1 MGSTIFPISP
11 SLESL
16 AGRYQLEPLR
26 VLELIEEELVDGSEG
41 HIVLDEDMIEPDLKA
56 VADEQGVTPDV
67 VFTALEGEMYYR
79 SLSESRRL

>member
-1 MGSTIFPISP
+1 MGSAILPISP

-26 VLELIEEELVDGSEG
+26 VLELIEEELVASED
-41 HIVLDEDMIEPDLKA
+41 HIVLDDGMIATDLRA

-67 VFTALEGEMYYR
+67 VFMALEGEMYYR

>member
-1 MGSTIFPISP
+1 MGSAIFPISP

-26 VLELIEEELVDGSEG
+26 VLELIEEELVASED
-41 HIVLDEDMIEPDLKA
+41 HIVLDDGMIATDLRA

-67 VFTALEGEMYYR
+67 VFMALEGEMYYR

>member
-1 MGSTIFPISP
+1 MGSAIFPISP

-26 VLELIEEELVDGSEG
+26 VLELIEEELVGGSEG

-67 VFTALEGEMYYR
+67 VFIALETEMYYR

>member
-1 MGSTIFPISP
+1 MGSAIFPISL

-16 AGRYQLEPLR
+16 AGRYKIDPLR
-26 VLELIEEELVDGSEG
+26 VLELIEEELAASEG

-56 VADEQGVTPDV
+56 VADEQSVTPDV
-67 VFTALEGEMYYR
+67 VYMALETGMYYR